1 VLGVISD
8 HVRSVILVAWVVLVT
23 VACAESNTSEISTTT
38 TQKVSPTTTEPPTF
52 CDVAKIFAME
62 VLNAL
67 ENDTNEDV
75 ESSPMNTKAFWL
87 RYKQLQTKMRDLAPA
102 EIKTEANI
110 AWESAMAAYDYMEK
124 FEFSMLI
131 ASRDPKFAQDQRF
144 TGKKYLKAGATFQ
157 NYIDKECRLDL
168 TK

>member
-1 VLGVISD
+1 MNPRRLRTLAI
-8 HVRSVILVAWVVLVT
+8 IAAATLT
-23 VACAESNTSEISTTT
+23 MVACAESGAPDTTPPT
-38 TQKVSPTTTEPPTF
+38 TIKAAPTTTKPPTF
-52 CDVAKIFAME
+52 CDVAKMYATE

-67 ENDTNEDV
+67 ESDTNKDV

-87 RYKQLQTKMRDLAPA
+87 RYKELQTQMRDLAPA
-102 EIKTEANI
+102 AIKADSQI

-131 ASRDPKFAQDQRF
+131 ASKDPKFAQDKRF
-144 TGKKYLKAGATFQ
+144 TGEKYLKAGAAFQ
-157 NYIDKECRLDL
+157 NYIDKECRLNF

>member
-1 VLGVISD
+1 MNPRGLRTLAI
-8 HVRSVILVAWVVLVT
+8 IAAAMLT
-23 VACAESNTSEISTTT
+23 MVACAESAAPNTTPSTTVKAAPT
-38 TQKVSPTTTEPPTF
+38 ATQPPTF
-52 CDVAKIFAME
+52 CDVAKTYATE

-67 ENDTNEDV
+67 ENDTNKDV

-87 RYKQLQTKMRDLAPA
+87 RYKKLQTQMRDLAPA
-102 EIKTEANI
+102 EIKADSQI

-131 ASRDPKFAQDQRF
+131 ASKDPKFAQDERF
-144 TGKKYLKAGATFQ
+144 TGEKYLKAGARFQ
-157 NYIDKECRLDL
+157 NYIDKECRLNL

>member
-1 VLGVISD
+1 MATG
-8 HVRSVILVAWVVLVT
+8 
-23 VACAESNTSEISTTT
+23 CAEQGSDITAVSSTTSSVVASTTT
-38 TQKVSPTTTEPPTF
+38 KPPTF
-52 CDVAKIFAME
+52 CDVAKIYANE

-67 ENDTNEDV
+67 ENDTNKDV

-87 RYKQLQTKMRDLAPA
+87 RYKELQTQMRDLAPA
-102 EIKTEANI
+102 EIKADAQI

-131 ASRDPKFAQDQRF
+131 ASKDPQFAQDERF
-144 TGKKYLKAGATFQ
+144 TGKKYLKAGAAFQ
-157 NYIDKECRLDL
+157 SYIDDTCKLDL